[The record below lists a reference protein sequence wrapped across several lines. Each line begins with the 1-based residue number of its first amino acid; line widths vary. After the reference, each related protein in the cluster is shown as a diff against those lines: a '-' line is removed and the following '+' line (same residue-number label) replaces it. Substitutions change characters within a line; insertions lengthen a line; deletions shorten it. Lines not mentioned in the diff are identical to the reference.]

1 MLIANNVNNKLN
13 NVEVIKTVIEALLHM
28 YDKRK
33 KQDLEAYM

>member
-13 NVEVIKTVIEALLHM
+13 NVEVIKTVIETLLHM